1 MHKSTKYI
9 LAIAVIG
16 LLAYNSVYFK
26 PLHEVKASADEK
38 KFNVIAFSKDL
49 MDHKMAS
56 VPAINIDDFFNRL
69 KNDFDQLM
77 EEQGR
82 QLGVSD
88 QRYFMVEGKG
98 LIITVE
104 EENMLIQVG
113 EEEEQELRIATDF
126 IFGNTL
132 RDASGLV
139 SISDYANTMDFNN
152 ISVEMNKLVKQ
163 NVILPI
169 LDQIKLGSEVIFKG
183 ATQINIKEPSLKD
196 LRVIP
201 VQLKIVEN

>member
-1 MHKSTKYI
+1 MRKTTKYI
-9 LAIAVIG
+9 LVIAAIG

-38 KFNVIAFSKDL
+38 KFNVEAFSKDL
-49 MDHKMAS
+49 MDHKMPS
-56 VPAINIDDFFNRL
+56 VAAINIDIFFNRL
-69 KNDFDQLM
+69 KNDFERLM

-98 LIITVE
+98 VIITVE
-104 EENMLIQVG
+104 EENMLIQIG
-113 EEEEQELRIATDF
+113 EEKEIELRIATDF

-152 ISVEMNKLVKQ
+152 ISVEMNKLVRQ
-163 NVILPI
+163 DIILPM
-169 LDQIKLGSEVIFKG
+169 LDQVQPGSKVIFKG
-183 ATQINIKEPSLKD
+183 ATKINIKEPSLKD